1 MGAGAS
7 VDEGITVEGELAKVL
22 SASDNDLAKA
32 ADKLNRDIKRMV
44 PKTASGRLDPTSI
57 KEDERES
64 VLEVLGRA
72 RRLAELGYA
81 NSWGYYRKTVDGG
94 PAARDADELL
104 EETRWLAEDFPD
116 EPPPPRCDLPEGA
129 SINELAG
136 MAYLKGDRLLEP
148 LEAIIHKAGGEY
160 KRGPRKK
167 EGRIKEKMAEY
178 EGDVAR
184 VVDLERATGVFDSV
198 DDLILAISLL
208 RAASRRGN
216 IKIRRCKDRFGCPF
230 ENGYRD
236 LQLNVELEGFVG
248 ELQLNLRRITEVK
261 AKAHTV
267 YEVERVLKDG
277 EGRGALERAV
287 EGPGL
292 ESEQV
297 LRLTIEGGRSVI
309 DAFGSLAAF

>member
-64 VLEVLGRA
+64 VREVLGRA

-129 SINELAG
+129 SINEL
-136 MAYLKGDRLLEP
+136 
-148 LEAIIHKAGGEY
+148 
-160 KRGPRKK
+160 
-167 EGRIKEKMAEY
+167 
-178 EGDVAR
+178 
-184 VVDLERATGVFDSV
+184 
-198 DDLILAISLL
+198 
-208 RAASRRGN
+208 
-216 IKIRRCKDRFGCPF
+216 
-230 ENGYRD
+230 
-236 LQLNVELEGFVG
+236 
-248 ELQLNLRRITEVK
+248 
-261 AKAHTV
+261 
-267 YEVERVLKDG
+267 
-277 EGRGALERAV
+277 
-287 EGPGL
+287 
-292 ESEQV
+292 
-297 LRLTIEGGRSVI
+297 
-309 DAFGSLAAF
+309 